1 MAKIGN
7 RDPKAVSLDS
17 FFAITPRHTR
27 KVGVYMN
34 NITIFNNP
42 EFGDIRTI
50 MINNE
55 PWFVGKDVSDA
66 FGDSNYR
73 RSLSRLDSEEKT
85 ITKVL
90 TSGGYQNLIVIN
102 EPGLYSLLFYMQ
114 PAKAKGVS
122 QNDTLVNER
131 IGKLKK
137 FKRWVTSEVLPSIR
151 NTGSY
156 SIDGHKSDSY
166 TIEDPIERAKRWIEE
181 QEEKQKL
188 IETVQEQT
196 PKAEYFDSLVNSN
209 LLTNFRD
216 TAKELGY
223 SQTEF
228 TGWLIAKGYVYKDS
242 KGILKPYETYR
253 KQGLFQMKDFK
264 NPYNHF
270 TGTRTFVT
278 VKGKNTFRLLM
289 QVPD

>member
-1 MAKIGN
+1 MAKVVNQRLSDEVVSKYPISDSIG
-7 RDPKAVSLDS
+7 
-17 FFAITPRHTR
+17 R
-27 KVGVYMN
+27 KQDMLFV
-34 NITIFNNP
+34 
-42 EFGDIRTI
+42 
-50 MINNE
+50 NE
-55 PWFVGKDVSDA
+55 D
-66 FGDSNYR
+66 
-73 RSLSRLDSEEKT
+73 
-85 ITKVL
+85 
-90 TSGGYQNLIVIN
+90 
-102 EPGLYSLLFYMQ
+102 GLYDVILESRKD
-114 PAKAKGVS
+114 KAR
-122 QNDTLVNER
+122 DFR
-131 IGKLKK
+131 
-137 FKRWVTSEVLPSIR
+137 RWVTKDVLPSIR
-151 NTGSY
+151 KTGSY
-156 SIDGHKSDSY
+156 SINECKPDSY
-166 TIEDPIERAKRWIEE
+166 MIEDPIERAKRWIEE

-188 IETVQEQT
+188 IETVQEQA

-228 TGWLIAKGYVYKDS
+228 TGWLIAKGYIYKDS

>member
-7 RDPKAVSLDS
+7 RDLKAVSLDN
-17 FFAITPRHTR
+17 FFAIMPRHTR

-34 NITIFNNP
+34 NIAIFNNP
-42 EFGDIRTI
+42 EFGDIRTQI
-50 MINNE
+50 VNGEAWFCLTDLCKALELTAKVVNQRLSDEVVSKYPISDSIGRKQDMLFVNE
-55 PWFVGKDVSDA
+55 D
-66 FGDSNYR
+66 
-73 RSLSRLDSEEKT
+73 
-85 ITKVL
+85 
-90 TSGGYQNLIVIN
+90 
-102 EPGLYSLLFYMQ
+102 GLYDVILESRKD
-114 PAKAKGVS
+114 KAR
-122 QNDTLVNER
+122 DFR
-131 IGKLKK
+131 
-137 FKRWVTSEVLPSIR
+137 RWVTKDVLPSIR
-151 NTGSY
+151 KTGSY
-156 SIDGHKSDSY
+156 SINECKPDSY
-166 TIEDPIERAKRWIEE
+166 MIEDPIERAKRWIEE

-188 IETVQEQT
+188 IETVQEQA

-228 TGWLIAKGYVYKDS
+228 TGWLIAKGYIYKDS

-253 KQGLFQMKDFK
+253 KQGLVQMKDFK
-264 NPYNHF
+264 NAYNRF
-270 TGTRTFVT
+270 TGTRTLVT

>member
-1 MAKIGN
+1 MAKI
-7 RDPKAVSLDS
+7 KAVSLDS
-17 FFAITPRHTR
+17 FFAIIPRHTR

-34 NITIFNNP
+34 NIKIFSNP
-42 EFGDIRTI
+42 EFGEIRTKLVSG
-50 MINNE
+50 E
-55 PWFVGKDVSDA
+55 VWFVGKDVATALGYGEGKSIPNAIANHVDETDK
-66 FGDSNYR
+66 GVT
-73 RSLSRLDSEEKT
+73 EMMT
-85 ITKVL
+85 P
-90 TSGGYQNLIVIN
+90 GGKQNVIIIN
-102 EPGLYSLLFYMQ
+102 ESGLYALIFGS
-114 PAKAKGVS
+114 
-122 QNDTLVNER
+122 
-131 IGKLKK
+131 KLKSAK
-137 FKRWVTSEVLPSIR
+137 RFKRWVTSEVLPTIR
-151 NTGSY
+151 RTGSY
-156 SIDGHKSDSY
+156 SINERKPDSY
-166 TIEDPIERAKRWIEE
+166 MIEDPVERAKRWIEE

-196 PKAEYFDSLVNSN
+196 PKAEYFDSLVDNN

>member
-17 FFAITPRHTR
+17 FFAIMPRHTK

-34 NITIFNNP
+34 NIAIFNNP
-42 EFGDIRTI
+42 EFGDIRTEVI
-50 MINNE
+50 SGE
-55 PWFVGKDVSDA
+55 PWFCLSDICKALELEQVS
-66 FGDSNYR
+66 R
-73 RSLSRLDSEEKT
+73 VKTRLNLNGVTTSKVIDRMGRKQEATFINEANLYKT
-85 ITKVL
+85 IFQSRKE
-90 TSGGYQNLIVIN
+90 S
-102 EPGLYSLLFYMQ
+102 
-114 PAKAKGVS
+114 A
-122 QNDTLVNER
+122 ER
-131 IGKLKK
+131 
-137 FKRWVTSEVLPSIR
+137 FSDWVTSEVLPSIR
-151 NTGSY
+151 RTGSY
-156 SIDGHKSDSY
+156 SINERKPDSY
-166 TIEDPIERAKRWIEE
+166 MIEDPVERAKRWIEE

-242 KGILKPYETYR
+242 KGILKPYEAYR

>member
-7 RDPKAVSLDS
+7 RDPKAWFCLTDLCKALELTAKVVNQRLSDEVVSKYPISDS
-17 FFAITPRHTR
+17 IGR
-27 KVGVYMN
+27 KQDMLFV
-34 NITIFNNP
+34 
-42 EFGDIRTI
+42 
-50 MINNE
+50 NE
-55 PWFVGKDVSDA
+55 D
-66 FGDSNYR
+66 
-73 RSLSRLDSEEKT
+73 
-85 ITKVL
+85 
-90 TSGGYQNLIVIN
+90 
-102 EPGLYSLLFYMQ
+102 GLYDVILESRKD
-114 PAKAKGVS
+114 KAR
-122 QNDTLVNER
+122 DFR
-131 IGKLKK
+131 
-137 FKRWVTSEVLPSIR
+137 RWVTKDVLPSIR
-151 NTGSY
+151 KTGSY
-156 SIDGHKSDSY
+156 SINECKPDSY
-166 TIEDPIERAKRWIEE
+166 MIEDPIERAKRWIEE

-188 IETVQEQT
+188 IETVQEQA

>member
-17 FFAITPRHTR
+17 FFAIMPRHTK

-34 NITIFNNP
+34 NIAIFNNP
-42 EFGDIRTI
+42 EFGDIRTEVI
-50 MINNE
+50 SGE
-55 PWFVGKDVSDA
+55 PWFCLSDICKALELEQVS
-66 FGDSNYR
+66 R
-73 RSLSRLDSEEKT
+73 VKTRLNLNGVTTSKVIDRMGRKQEATFINEANLYKT
-85 ITKVL
+85 IFQSRKE
-90 TSGGYQNLIVIN
+90 S
-102 EPGLYSLLFYMQ
+102 
-114 PAKAKGVS
+114 A
-122 QNDTLVNER
+122 ER
-131 IGKLKK
+131 
-137 FKRWVTSEVLPSIR
+137 FSDWVTSEVLPSIR
-151 NTGSY
+151 RTGSY
-156 SIDGHKSDSY
+156 SINERKPDSY
-166 TIEDPIERAKRWIEE
+166 MIEDPVERAKRWIEE

-188 IETVQEQT
+188 IETVQEQA

-242 KGILKPYETYR
+242 KGILKPYEAYR

-278 VKGKNTFRLLM
+278 VKGKNTFKLLM

>member
-17 FFAITPRHTR
+17 FFAIMPRHTK

-34 NITIFNNP
+34 NIAIFNNP
-42 EFGDIRTI
+42 EFGDIRTEVI
-50 MINNE
+50 SGE
-55 PWFVGKDVSDA
+55 PWFCLSDICTALELEQVS
-66 FGDSNYR
+66 R
-73 RSLSRLDSEEKT
+73 VKTRLNLNGVTTSKVIDRMGRKQEATFINEANLYKT
-85 ITKVL
+85 IFQSRKE
-90 TSGGYQNLIVIN
+90 S
-102 EPGLYSLLFYMQ
+102 
-114 PAKAKGVS
+114 A
-122 QNDTLVNER
+122 ER
-131 IGKLKK
+131 
-137 FKRWVTSEVLPSIR
+137 FSDWVTSEVLPSIR
-151 NTGSY
+151 RTGSY
-156 SIDGHKSDSY
+156 SINERKPDSY
-166 TIEDPIERAKRWIEE
+166 MIEDPVERAKRWIEE

-188 IETVQEQT
+188 IETVQEQA

-242 KGILKPYETYR
+242 KGILKPYEAYR

>member
-17 FFAITPRHTR
+17 FFAIMPRHTK

-34 NITIFNNP
+34 NIAIFNNP
-42 EFGDIRTI
+42 EFGDIRTEVI
-50 MINNE
+50 SGE
-55 PWFVGKDVSDA
+55 PWFCLSDICKALELEQVS
-66 FGDSNYR
+66 R
-73 RSLSRLDSEEKT
+73 VKTRLNLNGVTTSKVIDRMGRKQEATFINEANLYKT
-85 ITKVL
+85 IFQSRKE
-90 TSGGYQNLIVIN
+90 S
-102 EPGLYSLLFYMQ
+102 
-114 PAKAKGVS
+114 A
-122 QNDTLVNER
+122 ER
-131 IGKLKK
+131 
-137 FKRWVTSEVLPSIR
+137 FSDWVTSEVLPSIR
-151 NTGSY
+151 RTGSY
-156 SIDGHKSDSY
+156 SINERKPDSY
-166 TIEDPIERAKRWIEE
+166 MIEDPVERAKRWIEE

-188 IETVQEQT
+188 IETVQEQA

-209 LLTNFRD
+209 LLANFRD

-242 KGILKPYETYR
+242 KGILKPYEAYR

>member
-1 MAKIGN
+1 
-7 RDPKAVSLDS
+7 
-17 FFAITPRHTR
+17 
-27 KVGVYMN
+27 MN

-42 EFGDIRTI
+42 EFGDIRTEVVDG
-50 MINNE
+50 E
-55 PWFVGKDVSDA
+55 PWFCLSDVCKALLINNPSQIKTRLNEAGIITNEVGVRTGLKSDGTPSIQKMA
-66 FGDSNYR
+66 MLFINESNLY
-73 RSLSRLDSEEKT
+73 KT
-85 ITKVL
+85 IFQSRKE
-90 TSGGYQNLIVIN
+90 S
-102 EPGLYSLLFYMQ
+102 
-114 PAKAKGVS
+114 A
-122 QNDTLVNER
+122 ER
-131 IGKLKK
+131 
-137 FKRWVTSEVLPSIR
+137 FTDWVTSEVLPSIR
-151 NTGSY
+151 KTGSY
-156 SIDGHKSDSY
+156 SIDKCKPDSY
-166 TIEDPIERAKRWIEE
+166 MIEDPIERAKRWIEE

-188 IETVQEQT
+188 IETVQEQA

-270 TGTRTFVT
+270 TGARTFVT

>member
-17 FFAITPRHTR
+17 FFAIMPRHTK

-34 NITIFNNP
+34 NIAIFNNP
-42 EFGDIRTI
+42 EFGDIRTEVI
-50 MINNE
+50 SGE
-55 PWFVGKDVSDA
+55 PWFCLSDICKALELEQVS
-66 FGDSNYR
+66 R
-73 RSLSRLDSEEKT
+73 VKTRLNLNGVTTSKVIDRMGRKQEATFINEANLYKT
-85 ITKVL
+85 IFQSRKE
-90 TSGGYQNLIVIN
+90 S
-102 EPGLYSLLFYMQ
+102 
-114 PAKAKGVS
+114 A
-122 QNDTLVNER
+122 ER
-131 IGKLKK
+131 
-137 FKRWVTSEVLPSIR
+137 FSDWVTSEVLPSIR
-151 NTGSY
+151 RTGSY
-156 SIDGHKSDSY
+156 SINERKPDSY
-166 TIEDPIERAKRWIEE
+166 MIEDPVERAKRWIEE

-188 IETVQEQT
+188 IETVQEQA

-242 KGILKPYETYR
+242 KGILKPYEAYR

>member
-17 FFAITPRHTR
+17 FFAIMPRHTK

-34 NITIFNNP
+34 NIAIFNNP
-42 EFGDIRTI
+42 EFGDIRTEVI
-50 MINNE
+50 SGE
-55 PWFVGKDVSDA
+55 PWFCLSDICKALELEQVS
-66 FGDSNYR
+66 R
-73 RSLSRLDSEEKT
+73 VKTRLNLNGVTTSKVIDRMGRKQEATFINEANLYKT
-85 ITKVL
+85 IFQSRKE
-90 TSGGYQNLIVIN
+90 S
-102 EPGLYSLLFYMQ
+102 
-114 PAKAKGVS
+114 A
-122 QNDTLVNER
+122 ER
-131 IGKLKK
+131 
-137 FKRWVTSEVLPSIR
+137 FSDWVTSEVLPSIR
-151 NTGSY
+151 RTGSY
-156 SIDGHKSDSY
+156 SINERKPDSY
-166 TIEDPIERAKRWIEE
+166 MIEDPVERAKRWIEE

-188 IETVQEQT
+188 IETVQEQA

-242 KGILKPYETYR
+242 KGILKPYEAYR

-278 VKGKNTFRLLM
+278 VKGKNTFRLLT

>member
-17 FFAITPRHTR
+17 FFAIIPRHTR

-34 NITIFNNP
+34 NIAIFNNP
-42 EFGDIRTI
+42 EFGDIRTEVI
-50 MINNE
+50 SGE
-55 PWFVGKDVSDA
+55 PWFCLSDICKALELEQVS
-66 FGDSNYR
+66 R
-73 RSLSRLDSEEKT
+73 VKTRLNLNGVTTSKVIDRMGRKQEATFINEANLYKT
-85 ITKVL
+85 IFQSRKE
-90 TSGGYQNLIVIN
+90 S
-102 EPGLYSLLFYMQ
+102 
-114 PAKAKGVS
+114 A
-122 QNDTLVNER
+122 ER
-131 IGKLKK
+131 
-137 FKRWVTSEVLPSIR
+137 FSDWVTSEVLPSIR
-151 NTGSY
+151 KTGSY
-156 SIDGHKSDSY
+156 SINERKPDSY
-166 TIEDPIERAKRWIEE
+166 MIEDPVERAKRWIEE

-188 IETVQEQT
+188 VETVQEQA

>member
-17 FFAITPRHTR
+17 FFAIMPRHTR

-42 EFGDIRTI
+42 EFGDIRTEV
-50 MINNE
+50 INGE
-55 PWFVGKDVSDA
+55 VWFVGKDVTDI
-66 FGDSNYR
+66 
-73 RSLSRLDSEEKT
+73 L
-85 ITKVL
+85 
-90 TSGGYQNLIVIN
+90 GYQNGSRDINRHVEEEDRHKVMLFDGNQDKETIIIN
-102 EPGLYSLLFYMQ
+102 ESGLYSLILSSKLES
-114 PAKAKGVS
+114 AK
-122 QNDTLVNER
+122 R
-131 IGKLKK
+131 
-137 FKRWVTSEVLPSIR
+137 FKHWVTSEVLPAIR
-151 NTGSY
+151 KTGSY
-156 SIDGHKSDSY
+156 SINERKPDSY
-166 TIEDPIERAKRWIEE
+166 MIEDPIERAKRWIEE

-188 IETVQEQT
+188 IETVQEQA
-196 PKAEYFDSLVNSN
+196 PNAEYFDSLVNSN

>member
-17 FFAITPRHTR
+17 FFAIMPRHTR

-34 NITIFNNP
+34 NIAIFNNP
-42 EFGDIRTI
+42 EFGDIRTEI
-50 MINNE
+50 ISGE
-55 PWFVGKDVSDA
+55 PWFCLSDICKALELEQVS
-66 FGDSNYR
+66 R
-73 RSLSRLDSEEKT
+73 VKTRLNLNGITTSKVIDRMGRKQEATFINEANLYKT
-85 ITKVL
+85 IFQSRKE
-90 TSGGYQNLIVIN
+90 S
-102 EPGLYSLLFYMQ
+102 
-114 PAKAKGVS
+114 A
-122 QNDTLVNER
+122 ER
-131 IGKLKK
+131 
-137 FKRWVTSEVLPSIR
+137 FSDWVTSEVLPSIR
-151 NTGSY
+151 RTGSY
-156 SIDGHKSDSY
+156 SINERKPDSY
-166 TIEDPIERAKRWIEE
+166 MIEDPVERAKRWIEE

-188 IETVQEQT
+188 IETVQEQA

-228 TGWLIAKGYVYKDS
+228 TGWLIAKGYIYKDS

-270 TGTRTFVT
+270 TGTRTLVT

>member
-17 FFAITPRHTR
+17 FFEVIS
-27 KVGVYMN
+27 G
-34 NITIFNNP
+34 
-42 EFGDIRTI
+42 
-50 MINNE
+50 E
-55 PWFVGKDVSDA
+55 PWFCLSDICKALELEQVS
-66 FGDSNYR
+66 R
-73 RSLSRLDSEEKT
+73 VKTRLNLNGVTTSKVIDRMGRKQEATFINEANLYKT
-85 ITKVL
+85 IFQSRKE
-90 TSGGYQNLIVIN
+90 S
-102 EPGLYSLLFYMQ
+102 
-114 PAKAKGVS
+114 A
-122 QNDTLVNER
+122 ER
-131 IGKLKK
+131 
-137 FKRWVTSEVLPSIR
+137 FSDWVTSEVLPSIR
-151 NTGSY
+151 RTGSY
-156 SIDGHKSDSY
+156 SINERKPDSY
-166 TIEDPIERAKRWIEE
+166 MIEDPVERAKRWIEE

-188 IETVQEQT
+188 IETVQEQA

-242 KGILKPYETYR
+242 KGILKPYEAYR

>member
-17 FFAITPRHTR
+17 FFAIMPRHTR

-34 NITIFNNP
+34 NIAIFNNP
-42 EFGDIRTI
+42 EFGDIRTEVI
-50 MINNE
+50 SGE
-55 PWFVGKDVSDA
+55 PWFCLSDICKALELEQVS
-66 FGDSNYR
+66 R
-73 RSLSRLDSEEKT
+73 VKTRLNLNGVTTSKVIDRMGRKQEATFINEANLYKT
-85 ITKVL
+85 IFQSRKE
-90 TSGGYQNLIVIN
+90 S
-102 EPGLYSLLFYMQ
+102 
-114 PAKAKGVS
+114 A
-122 QNDTLVNER
+122 ER
-131 IGKLKK
+131 
-137 FKRWVTSEVLPSIR
+137 FSDWVTSEVLPSIR
-151 NTGSY
+151 KNGSY
-156 SIDGHKSDSY
+156 SINEYKPDSY
-166 TIEDPIERAKRWIEE
+166 MIEDPIERAKRWIEE

-188 IETVQEQT
+188 IETVQEQA
-196 PKAEYFDSLVNSN
+196 PKAEYFDSLVSSN

>member
-1 MAKIGN
+1 MNGLKVFSYEGN
-7 RDPKAVSLDS
+7 EVRTVQRADETWWVLRDVCGVLDLTTPARVAERLDEDEVSLTHIVDS
-17 FFAITPRHTR
+17 IGRRQET
-27 KVGVYMN
+27 
-34 NITIFNNP
+34 TI
-42 EFGDIRTI
+42 
-50 MINNE
+50 
-55 PWFVGKDVSDA
+55 
-66 FGDSNYR
+66 
-73 RSLSRLDSEEKT
+73 
-85 ITKVL
+85 
-90 TSGGYQNLIVIN
+90 IN
-102 EPGLYSLLFYMQ
+102 ESGLYNVILRSDK
-114 PAKAKGVS
+114 PDA
-122 QNDTLVNER
+122 
-131 IGKLKK
+131 KK

-156 SIDGHKSDSY
+156 SIDGRKPDSY

-188 IETVQEQT
+188 IETVQEQA

>member
-1 MAKIGN
+1 
-7 RDPKAVSLDS
+7 
-17 FFAITPRHTR
+17 
-27 KVGVYMN
+27 MN
-34 NITIFNNP
+34 NIAIFNNP
-42 EFGDIRTI
+42 EFGDIRTEVI
-50 MINNE
+50 SGE
-55 PWFVGKDVSDA
+55 PWFCLSDICKALELEQVS
-66 FGDSNYR
+66 R
-73 RSLSRLDSEEKT
+73 VKTRLNLNGITTSKVIDRMGRKQEATFINEANLYKT
-85 ITKVL
+85 IFQSRKE
-90 TSGGYQNLIVIN
+90 S
-102 EPGLYSLLFYMQ
+102 
-114 PAKAKGVS
+114 A
-122 QNDTLVNER
+122 ER
-131 IGKLKK
+131 
-137 FKRWVTSEVLPSIR
+137 FSDWVTSEVLPSIR
-151 NTGSY
+151 RTGSY
-156 SIDGHKSDSY
+156 SINERKPDSY
-166 TIEDPIERAKRWIEE
+166 MIEDPIERAKRWIEE

-188 IETVQEQT
+188 VETVQEQA

>member
-1 MAKIGN
+1 
-7 RDPKAVSLDS
+7 
-17 FFAITPRHTR
+17 
-27 KVGVYMN
+27 MN
-34 NITIFNNP
+34 NITIFNSP
-42 EFGDIRTI
+42 EFGNIRTEV
-50 MINNE
+50 INE
-55 PWFVGKDVSDA
+55 EVWFVGKDVTDI
-66 FGDSNYR
+66 
-73 RSLSRLDSEEKT
+73 L
-85 ITKVL
+85 
-90 TSGGYQNLIVIN
+90 GYQNGSRDINRHVDEEDRHKVMLFDGNQDKETIIIN
-102 EPGLYSLLFYMQ
+102 ESGLYSLILSSKLES
-114 PAKAKGVS
+114 AK
-122 QNDTLVNER
+122 R
-131 IGKLKK
+131 
-137 FKRWVTSEVLPSIR
+137 FKHWVTSEVLPAIR
-151 NTGSY
+151 KTGSY
-156 SIDGHKSDSY
+156 SINERKPDSY
-166 TIEDPIERAKRWIEE
+166 MIEDPVERAKRWIEE

-188 IETVQEQT
+188 IETVQEQA

-228 TGWLIAKGYVYKDS
+228 TGWLIAKGYVCKDS

>member
-42 EFGDIRTI
+42 EFGDIRTEI
-50 MINNE
+50 INGE
-55 PWFVGKDVSDA
+55 PWFCLSDVCKALELTTPSKVKERLNADGVNA
-66 FGDSNYR
+66 IHIIDSMGRKQEATFVNEANLY
-73 RSLSRLDSEEKT
+73 KT
-85 ITKVL
+85 IFQSRKE
-90 TSGGYQNLIVIN
+90 S
-102 EPGLYSLLFYMQ
+102 
-114 PAKAKGVS
+114 A
-122 QNDTLVNER
+122 ER
-131 IGKLKK
+131 
-137 FKRWVTSEVLPSIR
+137 FSDWVTSEVLPSIR
-151 NTGSY
+151 KTGSY
-156 SIDGHKSDSY
+156 SIDKCKPDSY
-166 TIEDPIERAKRWIEE
+166 MIEDPIERAKRWIEE

-188 IETVQEQT
+188 IETVQEQA

>member
-17 FFAITPRHTR
+17 FFAIMPRHTK

-34 NITIFNNP
+34 NIAIFNNP
-42 EFGDIRTI
+42 EFGDIRTEVI
-50 MINNE
+50 SGE
-55 PWFVGKDVSDA
+55 PWFCLSDICKALELEQVS
-66 FGDSNYR
+66 R
-73 RSLSRLDSEEKT
+73 VKTRLNLNGVTTSKVIDRMGRKQEATFINEANLYKT
-85 ITKVL
+85 IFQSRKE
-90 TSGGYQNLIVIN
+90 S
-102 EPGLYSLLFYMQ
+102 
-114 PAKAKGVS
+114 A
-122 QNDTLVNER
+122 ER
-131 IGKLKK
+131 
-137 FKRWVTSEVLPSIR
+137 FSDWVTSEVLPSIR
-151 NTGSY
+151 RTGSY
-156 SIDGHKSDSY
+156 SINERKPDSY
-166 TIEDPIERAKRWIEE
+166 MIEDPVERAKRWIEE

-188 IETVQEQT
+188 IETVQEQA
-196 PKAEYFDSLVNSN
+196 PKAEYFDSLLNSN

-242 KGILKPYETYR
+242 KGILKPYEAYR

>member
-1 MAKIGN
+1 MARIGN

-17 FFAITPRHTR
+17 FFAIIPRHTR

-34 NITIFNNP
+34 NIKIFSNP
-42 EFGDIRTI
+42 EFGDIRTTI
-50 MINNE
+50 IDDE
-55 PWFVGKDVSDA
+55 VWFVGKDVAEALKYENARDA
-66 FGDSNYR
+66 
-73 RSLSRLDSEEKT
+73 LSKHVEAEDKGVAKCDTLGGKQNMT
-85 ITKVL
+85 I
-90 TSGGYQNLIVIN
+90 IN
-102 EPGLYSLLFYMQ
+102 ESGLYALIFGS
-114 PAKAKGVS
+114 
-122 QNDTLVNER
+122 
-131 IGKLKK
+131 KLKSAK
-137 FKRWVTSEVLPSIR
+137 RFKHWVTSEVLPTIR
-151 NTGSY
+151 RTGSY
-156 SIDGHKSDSY
+156 SINERKPDSY
-166 TIEDPIERAKRWIEE
+166 MIEDPVERAKRWIEE

-188 IETVQEQT
+188 IETVQEQE
-196 PKAEYFDSLVNSN
+196 PMVDYFKSLVDNN

-228 TGWLIAKGYVYKDS
+228 TGWLIAKGYVYRDS

-264 NPYNHF
+264 NPHNHF
-270 TGTRTFVT
+270 TGTRTLVT

>member
-17 FFAITPRHTR
+17 FFAIMPRHTR

-34 NITIFNNP
+34 NIAIFNNP
-42 EFGDIRTI
+42 EFGDIRTQI
-50 MINNE
+50 VNGEAWFCTTDLCKALELTAKVVNQRLSDEVVSKYPISDSIGRKQDMLFVNE
-55 PWFVGKDVSDA
+55 D
-66 FGDSNYR
+66 
-73 RSLSRLDSEEKT
+73 
-85 ITKVL
+85 
-90 TSGGYQNLIVIN
+90 
-102 EPGLYSLLFYMQ
+102 GLYDVILESRKD
-114 PAKAKGVS
+114 KAR
-122 QNDTLVNER
+122 DFR
-131 IGKLKK
+131 
-137 FKRWVTSEVLPSIR
+137 RWVTKDVLPSIR
-151 NTGSY
+151 KTGSY
-156 SIDGHKSDSY
+156 SINECKPDSY
-166 TIEDPIERAKRWIEE
+166 MIEDPIERAKRWIEE

-188 IETVQEQT
+188 IETVQEQA

-228 TGWLIAKGYVYKDS
+228 TGWLIAKGYIYKDS

-270 TGTRTFVT
+270 TGTRTLVT

>member
-7 RDPKAVSLDS
+7 RDPKAASLDS
-17 FFAITPRHTR
+17 FFAIMPRHTR
-27 KVGVYMN
+27 KVSVYMN
-34 NITIFNNP
+34 NITIFNSP
-42 EFGDIRTI
+42 EFGDIRTEL
-50 MINNE
+50 INGE
-55 PWFVGKDVSDA
+55 VWFVGKDVTDI
-66 FGDSNYR
+66 
-73 RSLSRLDSEEKT
+73 L
-85 ITKVL
+85 
-90 TSGGYQNLIVIN
+90 GYQNGSRDINRHVDEEDRHKVMLFDGNQDKETIIIN
-102 EPGLYSLLFYMQ
+102 ESGLYSLILSSKLES
-114 PAKAKGVS
+114 AK
-122 QNDTLVNER
+122 R
-131 IGKLKK
+131 
-137 FKRWVTSEVLPSIR
+137 FKHWVTSEVLPTIR
-151 NTGSY
+151 RTGSY
-156 SIDGHKSDSY
+156 SINERKPDSY
-166 TIEDPIERAKRWIEE
+166 MIEDPVERAKRWIEE

-228 TGWLIAKGYVYKDS
+228 TGWLIAKGYIYKDS

-270 TGTRTFVT
+270 TGTRTLVT